1 MPIPKPTPTEDV
13 DKFIDR
19 CMSDENMNTDYPDEK
34 QRYAICLVTYEKQAQ
49 KNILAQET
57 FTDYPMAAT
66 NNAKRALKW
75 REETGNPRG
84 CGTPVGWARAN
95 QLAKREPLSF
105 NTVKRMAAFIRH
117 EQYSNVPYEEG
128 CGGVAWD
135 LWGGTAGVQWAIR
148 KVKSLTDDK
157 E

>member
-1 MPIPKPTPTEDV
+1 MPIPKPTPTEEADRY
-13 DKFIDR
+13 IDR
-19 CMSDENMNTDYPDEK
+19 CMSDENMNTDYPDQK
-34 QRYAICLVTYEKQAQ
+34 QRYAVCLVTYEKQAQ

-57 FTDYPMAAT
+57 FTDYPVAAT
-66 NNAKRALKW
+66 TNAKRALKW

-95 QLAKREPLSF
+95 QLANREPLSF

-128 CGGVAWD
+128 CGGLSYD
-135 LWGGTAGVQWAIR
+135 LWGGAAGVNWAIR
-148 KVKSLTDDK
+148 KVKSL
-157 E
+157 EA

>member
-1 MPIPKPTPTEDV
+1 MPIPKPTPAEDV
-13 DKFIDR
+13 DKYIDR
-19 CMSDENMNTDYPDEK
+19 CMSDENMNTDYPDQK
-34 QRYAICLVTYEKQAQ
+34 QRYAVCLVTYEKQAQ

-57 FTDYPMAAT
+57 FTDYPQAAT
-66 NNAKRALKW
+66 TNAKRALKW

-148 KVKSLTDDK
+148 KVKQI
-157 E
+157 EG